1 MPIGTVEMST
11 STSIETPTSIQIS
24 TETKP
29 NKNCR
34 NEDKVIKGVRES
46 GSITRST
53 AKACPIETRELRKS
67 LTGLAVTRRFSHE
80 NSFADEP
87 TRVGKI

>member
-1 MPIGTVEMST
+1 MVERST

-53 AKACPIETRELRKS
+53 AKACPIETRELRKN
-67 LTGLAVTRRFSHE
+67 LTGRALTPRSSRG

-87 TRVGKI
+87 TRDGKI